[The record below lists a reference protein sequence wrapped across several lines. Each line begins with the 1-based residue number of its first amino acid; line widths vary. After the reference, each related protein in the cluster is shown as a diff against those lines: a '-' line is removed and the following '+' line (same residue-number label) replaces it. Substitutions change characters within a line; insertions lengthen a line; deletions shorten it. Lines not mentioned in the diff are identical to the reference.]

1 MARRRKSSKGN
12 ALIGVVVVIGVIV
25 VFVIQFIQQYY
36 AEILT
41 ILGIVA
47 LGWLGIKLL
56 RWWWSRT
63 AAENALTASASA
75 PSIAVRSPTQAG
87 NLPPAIMPP
96 PIPPP
101 PPSSPDTSLRQGLGR
116 STAKASSSELSFH
129 VNVEAKLDDHYST
142 PDVRIRPL
150 VDPPKTSARA
160 EADYAG
166 PRWVAPGEAVTIS
179 GVTITGGMFYLGVP
193 SSSND
198 TQPCFVDQGLKV
210 AKTRSS
216 KDDPA
221 TYYPSYARITP
232 NQRRGFLQWMAN
244 GRSDPEENLSLV
256 FLFFYGLEHRI
267 FREGVTADA
276 PQLIAE
282 VERLLSIYGS
292 NKSFLYYA
300 GHFIIFA
307 KASIRTVSVPD
318 IDFGTIPREMSLDA
332 KIYLGRKL
340 ADGREIQAD
349 DALIWAVS
357 SPVAWR
363 KRWPNDQKDVFQ
375 HLWRNR
381 FISRFPVGLRVQ
393 APKERISAVYSPA
406 SRSFQGQVM
415 GTFGNLPDPSVDTAT
430 SATLKAIVEEC
441 WTDGGSY
448 ASSTTR
454 TGSQP
459 TLSAAVLLPADV
471 WIKRN
476 ETLLK
481 GLADH
486 LAKAGTGSLILPI
499 TDIFKMA
506 EMSVSVA
513 PKMLLMVLKR
523 LSEGLWTLGVGL
535 EPDGNYGDADI
546 TVSSPACLFTV
557 PAAYRGKA
565 YSVPV
570 NIGARTV
577 TDFAILSALAADNDE
592 PGTRAKI
599 AIAVSDGTAADDLE
613 RARLAAYARVS
624 GPSPER
630 QSRLLRSVSQFST
643 QLRETA
649 AHAAIIGATTA
660 KRMPAEVVRQLEKVH
675 KALNLPTEELYGALH
690 RMPDDDSAPMAAPEP
705 VDAGFEAVRRE
716 LEGFA
721 VPAAPANAFAI
732 DPERLA
738 RARED
743 TKAVSRILS
752 DVFSDVHATENAV
765 SPPATLSAN
774 DALPEVGPF
783 DGLDPSHG
791 ALLLA
796 VLDAGALPR
805 SEFERIAKSMKLL
818 ADGAI
823 DQINDWAF
831 DRFDGPVIEDGA
843 EIAIP
848 PRLTERVK
856 AMRLNRQ

>member
-1 MARRRKSSKGN
+1 MARRRTARRRKSSKGIG
-12 ALIGVVVVIGVIV
+12 LLGVVVAIGVGV
-25 VFVIQFIQQYY
+25 VFVIQLAQQYY

-41 ILGIVA
+41 IFGLVA
-47 LGWLGIKLL
+47 IGWLAIKSL
-56 RWWWSRT
+56 RWWWLRAPS
-63 AAENALTASASA
+63 EKGLTAPAS
-75 PSIAVRSPTQAG
+75 T
-87 NLPPAIMPP
+87 PPAWQSATIAAPP
-96 PIPPP
+96 PIS
-101 PPSSPDTSLRQGLGR
+101 PSVSLRQRWGGSEAETDERGR
-116 STAKASSSELSFH
+116 LIHGKIETQS
-129 VNVEAKLDDHYST
+129 DDNYST

-150 VDPPKTSARA
+150 LDPPKTSARA
-160 EADYAG
+160 GADYAA

-179 GVTITGGMFYLGVP
+179 GVTITGGMFYLGTP
-193 SSSND
+193 SSTSD

-216 KDDPA
+216 KNDPP

-232 NQRRGFLQWMAN
+232 NQRRGFLQWMAE

-282 VERLLSIYGS
+282 IGRLLSIYGRS
-292 NKSFLYYA
+292 KSFLYYA
-300 GHFIIFA
+300 NHFVA
-307 KASIRTVSVPD
+307 YARASIRNVGAPNL
-318 IDFGTIPREMSLDA
+318 DFATIPKEMPLDA
-332 KIYLGRKL
+332 KIYLGQKL
-340 ADGREIQAD
+340 ADGREIQAE

-363 KRWPNDQKDVFQ
+363 KRWPADQKDVFE
-375 HLWRNR
+375 HLWQTHFR
-381 FISRFPVGLRVQ
+381 SRFPAGLRVQ

-406 SRSFQGQVM
+406 SRSFQGQAI
-415 GTFGNLPDPSVDTAT
+415 GTFGNLPDLSVDTAT

-476 ETLLK
+476 ETLLN
-481 GLADH
+481 GLAYH
-486 LAKAGTGSLILPI
+486 LARAGTGSLILPI

-535 EPDGNYGDADI
+535 EPDGNYADADI

-557 PAAYRGKA
+557 PAAYRDKA

-599 AIAVSDGTAADDLE
+599 AITVADGTDADDLE
-613 RARLAAYARVS
+613 RARLAAYASVS
-624 GPSPER
+624 KPSPER

-660 KRMPAEVVRQLEKVH
+660 KRMPVEVVRQLEKVH

-690 RMPDDDSAPMAAPEP
+690 RIPDDDSAPMSAPDP
-705 VDAGFEAVRRE
+705 VDVGFEAVRRE

-721 VPAAPANAFAI
+721 VPAASANAFAI
-732 DPERLA
+732 NPERLA

-752 DVFSDVHATENAV
+752 DVFSDVHATENAA
-765 SPPATLSAN
+765 SPPATLPAN
-774 DALPEVGPF
+774 AALAEAGPF
-783 DGLDPSHG
+783 EGLDSSHG

-796 VLDAGALPR
+796 VLDAGTLPR

-818 ADGAI
+818 ADGAM

-831 DRFDGPVIEDGA
+831 DRLDGPVIEDGD

-848 PRLTERVK
+848 PHLAERVK
-856 AMRLNRQ
+856 AMRLDRQ

>member
-1 MARRRKSSKGN
+1 
-12 ALIGVVVVIGVIV
+12 LLGVAVVIGVGVI
-25 VFVIQFIQQYY
+25 FVIQLAQQYY
-36 AEILT
+36 SEIVT
-41 ILGIVA
+41 MLGLVA
-47 LGWLGIKLL
+47 IGWLAIKLL
-56 RWWWSRT
+56 RWWWSR
-63 AAENALTASASA
+63 ASSEKRLTTPASA
-75 PSIAVRSPTQAG
+75 PSESATIA
-87 NLPPAIMPP
+87 M
-96 PIPPP
+96 P
-101 PPSSPDTSLRQGLGR
+101 PPSSPRLSLRHRLHGSDAETDVPGR
-116 STAKASSSELSFH
+116 LIHGKI
-129 VNVEAKLDDHYST
+129 EAQSDDNYST

-160 EADYAG
+160 VADYAG
-166 PRWVAPGEAVTIS
+166 PRWVTPGEAVTIS
-179 GVTITGGMFYLGVP
+179 GVTITGGMFYLGTP
-193 SSSND
+193 SSSSD

-210 AKTRSS
+210 AKTRSA

-232 NQRRGFLQWMAN
+232 NQRRGFLQWMAD

-276 PQLIAE
+276 TQLIAE
-282 VERLLSIYGS
+282 VERLLSIYRS

-300 GHFIIFA
+300 GHFITFA
-307 KASIRTVSVPD
+307 KASIMTVSAPD

-340 ADGREIQAD
+340 ANGREIQAD

-363 KRWPNDQKDVFQ
+363 KRWPADQRDVFE
-375 HLWRNR
+375 HLWRTR
-381 FISRFPVGLRVQ
+381 FRSRFSAGLRVQ
-393 APKERISAVYSPA
+393 EPKERISAVYNPA
-406 SRSFQGQVM
+406 SRSFQGQVI

-441 WTDGGSY
+441 WADGGSY
-448 ASSTTR
+448 ASSTMR

-459 TLSAAVLLPADV
+459 SLSAAVLLPTEV

-486 LAKAGTGSLILPI
+486 LARAGTGSLILPI

-535 EPDGNYGDADI
+535 EPDGNYADADI
-546 TVSSPACLFTV
+546 TISSPACLFTV

-577 TDFAILSALAADNDE
+577 TDFAILSALAANNDA

-599 AIAVSDGTAADDLE
+599 AIAVSNGTAADDLE
-613 RARLAAYARVS
+613 RARLAAYASVS

-643 QLRETA
+643 QLRATA

-660 KRMPAEVVRQLEKVH
+660 KRMPVEVVRQLEKVH
-675 KALNLPTEELYGALH
+675 KALNLATDELYGALH
-690 RMPDDDSAPMAAPEP
+690 RMPEGDATSMTAPDP
-705 VDAGFEAVRRE
+705 VDAGFEAVRCE

-721 VPAAPANAFAI
+721 VPVAPANAFAI
-732 DPERLA
+732 DPKRLA

-743 TKAVSRILS
+743 TQAVSKILS
-752 DVFSDVHATENAV
+752 DVFSDVHATENAA
-765 SPPATLSAN
+765 SPPVPLPAN
-774 DALPEVGPF
+774 AALAEAGPF
-783 DGLDPSHG
+783 QGLDSSHG

-796 VLDAGALPR
+796 ILDAGALPR

-831 DRFDGPVIEDGA
+831 DRFDGPVIEDGD
-843 EIAIP
+843 EIAISP
-848 PRLTERVK
+848 HLAERVK
-856 AMRLNRQ
+856 AMRLDRQ